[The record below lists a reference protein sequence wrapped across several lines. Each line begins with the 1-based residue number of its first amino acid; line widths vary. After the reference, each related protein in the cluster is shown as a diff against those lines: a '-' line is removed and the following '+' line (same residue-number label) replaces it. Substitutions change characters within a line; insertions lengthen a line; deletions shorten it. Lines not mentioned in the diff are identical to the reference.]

1 MLVIVYLLKGDKMEN
16 KTINIAA
23 VTDDGLSISQHFG
36 RAAFYEVLFVEN
48 GKVVKR
54 ERREKL
60 GHNNFAQ
67 EEHNHHSGEQHGLD
81 EHSHSKHVSMADA
94 INDCQILLA
103 RGMGNGAYQS
113 MLQLNIKPVVTD
125 IKNIDEAVQAF
136 INGSIIDH
144 TEKLH

>member
-1 MLVIVYLLKGDKMEN
+1 MEST
-16 KTINIAA
+16 TINIAA
-23 VTDDGLSISQHFG
+23 VTDDGTTISQHFG
-36 RAAFYEVLFVEN
+36 RAKFYEVLFVEN
-48 GKVVKR
+48 GKVIKS

-67 EEHNHHSGEQHGLD
+67 EEHHHHSGEQHGQD
-81 EHSHSKHVSMADA
+81 QHSHNKHVSMAEA
-94 INDCQILLA
+94 IKECQILLA

-113 MLQLNIKPVVTD
+113 MIQLNIKPVVTD
-125 IKNIDEAVQAF
+125 IKNIDDAVQAV

>member
-1 MLVIVYLLKGDKMEN
+1 MES
-16 KTINIAA
+16 TTMNIAA
-23 VTDDGLSISQHFG
+23 VTDDGTTISQHFG
-36 RAAFYEVLFVEN
+36 RAKFYEVLFVEN

-67 EEHNHHSGEQHGLD
+67 EEHHHHSGEQHGQD
-81 EHSHSKHVSMADA
+81 QHSHNKHVSMAEA
-94 INDCQILLA
+94 IKECQILLA
-103 RGMGNGAYQS
+103 RGMGNSAYQS
-113 MLQLNIKPVVTD
+113 MIQLNIKPVVTD
-125 IKNIDEAVQAF
+125 IKNIDDAVQAV

>member
-1 MLVIVYLLKGDKMEN
+1 MGSTK
-16 KTINIAA
+16 INIAA
-23 VTDDGLSISQHFG
+23 VTDDGTTISQHFG
-36 RAAFYEVLFVEN
+36 RAKFYEVLFVEN

-67 EEHNHHSGEQHGLD
+67 EEHHHHSGEQHGQD
-81 EHSHSKHVSMADA
+81 QHSHNKHVNMAEV
-94 INDCQILLA
+94 IKDCQTLLA

-113 MLQLNIKPVVTD
+113 LLQLNIKPILTD
-125 IKNIDEAVQAF
+125 IKNIDDAVQAV

>member
-1 MLVIVYLLKGDKMEN
+1 MEST
-16 KTINIAA
+16 TINIAA
-23 VTDDGLSISQHFG
+23 VTDDGTTISQHFG
-36 RAAFYEVLFVEN
+36 RAKFYEVLFVEN
-48 GKVVKR
+48 GKVIKR

-67 EEHNHHSGEQHGLD
+67 EEHHHHSGEQHGQD
-81 EHSHSKHVSMADA
+81 QHSHNKHVSMAEA
-94 INDCQILLA
+94 IKECQILLA

-113 MLQLNIKPVVTD
+113 MIQLKIKPVVTD
-125 IKNIDEAVQAF
+125 IKNIDDAVQAV